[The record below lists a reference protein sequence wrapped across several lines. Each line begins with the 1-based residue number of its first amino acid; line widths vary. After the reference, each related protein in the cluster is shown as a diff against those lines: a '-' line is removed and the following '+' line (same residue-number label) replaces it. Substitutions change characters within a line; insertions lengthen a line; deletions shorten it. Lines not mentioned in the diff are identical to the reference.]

1 MPRDPHLENA
11 VMDVLW
17 NSDDWMT
24 PRRVQ
29 DALPA
34 DHPVG
39 YTTVMTVLVRLWKKR
54 RLERRREGRAY
65 AYHPVHSRSEHV
77 ALRMEAV
84 LGTAGDRSIAL
95 ARFADQLSDT
105 EREQLRSL
113 LKEGP

>member
-1 MPRDPHLENA
+1 
-11 VMDVLW
+11 MDVLW
-17 NSDDWMT
+17 NTDDWMT

-54 RLERRREGRAY
+54 RLERHSEGRAY
-65 AYHPVHSRSEHV
+65 AYRPVHSRSEHV
-77 ALRMEAV
+77 ALRMEAI

-95 ARFADQLSDT
+95 ARFADQLSDD
-105 EREQLRSL
+105 EREELRRL
-113 LKEGP
+113 LKESP

>member
-17 NSDDWMT
+17 STDDWLT

-29 DALPA
+29 GALPA
-34 DHPVG
+34 DHAVG

-54 RLERRREGRAY
+54 RLERRSEGRAY
-65 AYHPVHSRSEHV
+65 AYHPAHSRSEHV
-77 ALRMEAV
+77 AMRMEEI

-105 EREQLRSL
+105 EREELRSL
-113 LKEGP
+113 LEEGP

>member
-1 MPRDPHLENA
+1 MPRDPYLENA

-17 NSDDWMT
+17 SADDWLT

-29 DALPA
+29 GALPA
-34 DHPVG
+34 DHTVG
-39 YTTVMTVLVRLWKKR
+39 YTTAMTVLVRLWKKR

-65 AYHPVHSRSEHV
+65 AYRPVHSRSEH
-77 ALRMEAV
+77 AAIRMEEI

-95 ARFADQLSDT
+95 ARFADQLSDS

-113 LKEGP
+113 LEEGP